1 MAKYAISQEGAESL
15 RKLSNDLLN
24 GTVALDDA
32 GTLLERQMLSLG
44 DRLGIY
50 EEEIFKLISKHKR
63 ALNDNSAEFV
73 GLSNKMMA
81 KSEEIRGLITLLE

>member
-1 MAKYAISQEGAESL
+1 MAKYGISKEGAESL
-15 RKLSNDLLN
+15 RKLSNDLLT
-24 GTVALDDA
+24 GTVALNDA

-50 EEEIFKLISKHKR
+50 EEETFELISKHKR

-73 GLSNKMMA
+73 ELANKILA
-81 KSEEIRGLITLLE
+81 KSEEIRGLCTFI

>member
-1 MAKYAISQEGAESL
+1 MAKYAISEKGASSL
-15 RKLSNDLLN
+15 RTLSNNLLS

-32 GTLLERQMLSLG
+32 GTLLERQMLALG

-50 EEEIFKLISKHKR
+50 EEEVFDLISKHKR

-73 GLSNKMMA
+73 KLSNKILA
-81 KSEEIRGLITLLE
+81 KAEEITGLFKL